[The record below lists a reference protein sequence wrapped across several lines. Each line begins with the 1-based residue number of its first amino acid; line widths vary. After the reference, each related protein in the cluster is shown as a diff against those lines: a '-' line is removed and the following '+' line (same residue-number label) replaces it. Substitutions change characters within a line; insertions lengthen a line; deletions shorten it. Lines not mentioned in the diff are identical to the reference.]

1 MWSKIARTGGS
12 LSAECVNIK
21 LHCGGER
28 VLIVSR
34 AARHVRSDERG
45 DSVAKV
51 LFHYRPKFFWAADA
65 IFG

>member
-1 MWSKIARTGGS
+1 LRERQCDDGLIELNLRA
-12 LSAECVNIK
+12 
-21 LHCGGER
+21 GER
-28 VLIVSR
+28 GNLFKD
-34 AARHVRSDERG
+34 AANRQLVA